1 MNTPVSGSYD
11 APRFRLIDSN
21 MMEDKDFKFF
31 FRMEGQTQLSQHA
44 AGLDAEKATL
54 PSKGDPV

>member
-1 MNTPVSGSYD
+1 
-11 APRFRLIDSN
+11 